1 MLKRLKLIKRCLQV
15 MAISDQWASYR
26 EDDVGKAQKV
36 KDMIL
41 SDLWWDKVD
50 YILEFTAPIY
60 DMLRV
65 ADTDKPCLL
74 LVYEMWDSMIEKVKA
89 AICRHEGLEDDQYS
103 SFWSVVY
110 DILLDRWTKNCTPLH
125 CLAHSLNPKYY
136 SIEWLSENP
145 KRISPHRDHEIS
157 MERSKCLKRYF
168 EDEDEL
174 KVVKFEFATFSGG
187 RFPSLDALT
196 DRWALQPL
204 VWWQYHG
211 SAFPILQTL
220 AFKLLGQP
228 CSSSCAERNWSTYKF
243 IHSLKRNKMVPARA
257 EDLVYVHSNLRLLSR
272 RNEEYVNTS
281 KKMWDIAGNSWNESD
296 IGAGILE
303 NAALT

>member
-1 MLKRLKLIKRCLQV
+1 
-15 MAISDQWASYR
+15 
-26 EDDVGKAQKV
+26 
-36 KDMIL
+36 
-41 SDLWWDKVD
+41 
-50 YILEFTAPIY
+50 
-60 DMLRV
+60 
-65 ADTDKPCLL
+65 
-74 LVYEMWDSMIEKVKA
+74 
-89 AICRHEGLEDDQYS
+89 
-103 SFWSVVY
+103 
-110 DILLDRWTKNCTPLH
+110 
-125 CLAHSLNPKYY
+125 
-136 SIEWLSENP
+136 
-145 KRISPHRDHEIS
+145 
-157 MERSKCLKRYF
+157 MERSKCLERYF

-174 KVVKFEFATFSGG
+174 KVVKYEFATFSGG
-187 RFPSLDALT
+187 RFPSPDALT

-281 KKMWDIAGNSWNESD
+281 TKMWDIAGDSWNESD
-296 IGAGILE
+296 MHGGAGILE
-303 NAALT
+303 NAALTLDEPELEAIVIGNATNTSVTTSESEVQSEAIELDDDDVCL